1 MTMPTDASNLDDF
14 IAEFNGA
21 NVAESP
27 PAVVEALVEP
37 AEPAEG
43 AEEAP
48 EPVAEQTEEQKAEEK
63 AQKDE
68 KSVNRFTK
76 QTREL
81 REAQRRIA
89 ELEAKMAAPAPA
101 EATPLTKPAE
111 TGNDTAS
118 KAPNAENYRYGE
130 LDPQYMQDV
139 ADYRADLRIAAFRE
153 ELAKQNE
160 ATQQATAAQ
169 REAAALREKAEQ
181 VTQAGSSKYADFNEV
196 VVQGAQNQEW
206 TLTKEMFELAAETS
220 VPADVLYHLASN
232 PEEADRVAT
241 LPLAQQALWF
251 GRMEAKLATPAAPP
265 ARKVTQAPEPM
276 ASVRGAGS
284 RNTVPDD
291 TDDLDAFSRKF
302 FKRA

>member
-1 MTMPTDASNLDDF
+1 MND
-14 IAEFNGA
+14 
-21 NVAESP
+21 
-27 PAVVEALVEP
+27 PAP
-37 AEPAEG
+37 AEEVKTTP
-43 AEEAP
+43 EA
-48 EPVAEQTEEQKAEEK
+48 PVAEDPVETADEPVETVAEERTEEQKA
-63 AQKDE
+63 AKDE
-68 KSVNRFTK
+68 KSANRFTK

-81 REAQRRIA
+81 REAQRLIA
-89 ELEAKMAAPAPA
+89 ELKAKLEPAEPAP
-101 EATPLTKPAE
+101 LTVKPE
-111 TGNDTAS
+111 MGNDVAS
-118 KAPNAENYRYGE
+118 KAPKAEDYRYGE
-130 LDPQYMQDV
+130 LDPQYMQDI
-139 ADYRADLRIAAFRE
+139 ADYRADLRIEAFRK
-153 ELAKQNE
+153 ELAEQNQ
-160 ATQQATAAQ
+160 AAQQATAAQ

-251 GRMEAKLATPAAPP
+251 GRMEAKLATPDTPP
-265 ARKVTQAPEPM
+265 ARKLTQAPEPM
-276 ASVRGAGS
+276 ASVRGSGS
-284 RNTVPDD
+284 RATVPDD